1 MPTPTRYPSGV
12 TTAAKD
18 EPLGMFGMP
27 DPTKWHVFFDDFDE
41 FSAVL
46 EDATTAAR
54 WTATDTNTTLATV
67 LLVDGD
73 GGILSVTN
81 TAADNDAI
89 FLQWRGNMAAAAA
102 VHETFRFATGKR
114 MFFKTRFQI
123 SDATQSDFV
132 IGLQITDATPLDVTD
147 GIFFI
152 KADDAAT
159 VEFRVEKDNVASTV
173 AAFTTLA
180 NATWV
185 ELAFAYDGRST
196 FTVYVDGVARGSI
209 TTTANAPDDE
219 DLAVSFGLQNG
230 AAAAKNALIDYIFV
244 AKER

>member
-12 TTAAKD
+12 TTVAKD
-18 EPLGMFGMP
+18 APLGMFGLP
-27 DPTKWHVFFDDFDE
+27 DPTKWHVFYDDFDE

-46 EDATTAAR
+46 EDSTAAAR

-67 LLVDGD
+67 LLIDGD
-73 GGILSVTN
+73 NGVLSVTN

-89 FLQWRGNMAAAAA
+89 FLQYRGGLAAAAA
-102 VHETFRFATGKR
+102 VHENFRFTSGKR
-114 MFFKTRFQI
+114 MFFQTRFQL
-123 SDATQSDFV
+123 SDATESDFV
-132 IGLQITDATPLDVTD
+132 IGLQIADATPLDVTD

-152 KADDAAT
+152 KADGAAT
-159 VEFRVEKDNVASTV
+159 VEFRVEKNNTASTV
-173 AAFTTLA
+173 AAFATLA
-180 NATWV
+180 DATWV
-185 ELAFAYDGRST
+185 ELAFAYDRKST
-196 FTVYVDGVARGSI
+196 FTVYVDGVAKGSI